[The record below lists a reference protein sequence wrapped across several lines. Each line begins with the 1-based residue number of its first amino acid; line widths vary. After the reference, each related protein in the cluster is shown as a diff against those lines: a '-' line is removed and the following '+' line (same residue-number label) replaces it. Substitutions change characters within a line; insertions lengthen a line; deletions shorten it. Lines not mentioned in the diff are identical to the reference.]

1 MKIILSTSLTT
12 VILAATLVT
21 GCAATVKPVT
31 TPNGKAGFYIACDG
45 STDDWTTCFA
55 EAANSCKGK
64 YTIVDKNE
72 SSTPT
77 AYGPL
82 VRRNLI
88 VECKN

>member
-1 MKIILSTSLTT
+1 MNLNKSLTSAI
-12 VILAATLVT
+12 VAATLAT

-45 STDDWTTCFA
+45 SADDWTTCFA

-72 SSTPT
+72 SQTPT
-77 AYGPL
+77 VYGPY

-88 VECKN
+88 IECKN